1 MKTETIENVP
11 EWANCYLMY
20 GDETGLTSC
29 DKREID
35 HFLDGLRRDGFRLVA
50 PIEGTH
56 NECCSYPAFGMSC
69 ATEDWTAEDL
79 TGKEGV

>member
-11 EWANCYLMY
+11 EWANCYIMY
-20 GDETGLTSC
+20 GDESGLTSC

-56 NECCSYPAFGMSC
+56 NECCSYPAFGLSC

-79 TGKEGV
+79 TVKEGV